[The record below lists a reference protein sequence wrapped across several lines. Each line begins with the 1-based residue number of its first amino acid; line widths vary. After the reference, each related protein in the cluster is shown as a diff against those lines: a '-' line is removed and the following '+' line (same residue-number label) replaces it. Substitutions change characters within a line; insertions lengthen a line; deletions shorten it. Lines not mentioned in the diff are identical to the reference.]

1 MGHVSV
7 DNLKL
12 LAKLGLVNGFFINN
26 DAKLEFCEGYVFR
39 K

>member
-1 MGHVSV
+1 MGHLSV

-12 LAKLGLVNGFFINN
+12 AKLGLVDGFFINK
-26 DAKLEFCEGYVFR
+26 DAKLEFCEGYVFG